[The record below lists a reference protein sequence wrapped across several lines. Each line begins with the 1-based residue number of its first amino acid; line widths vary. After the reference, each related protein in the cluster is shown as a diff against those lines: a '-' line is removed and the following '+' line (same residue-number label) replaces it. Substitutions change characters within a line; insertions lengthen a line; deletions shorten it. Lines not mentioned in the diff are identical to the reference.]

1 MDEDRDEP
9 LRREGDD
16 AADEA
21 VRVRVTH
28 LRSVPDPLRLLR
40 FEEAPELGPRV
51 LFFSGGTAL
60 RKTAR
65 AIKRY
70 THNSI
75 HLITPFDSGGS
86 SAKLRAAFSMPA
98 VGDIRNRLMALA
110 DESLRGNPEIYD
122 LFAFRFPEQEDA
134 SALRARLDTMIER
147 KDALVSRVPDPMRK
161 IIRTHLRHFR
171 DEMPEGFDLRGASV
185 GNLILTGGYL
195 NNERRLDPVIYM
207 FSMLVK
213 ARGVVRPI
221 CNQHLHLAA
230 TLADGTRAL
239 GQHVLTARGAAG
251 PGSRIVDLSLCDSLD
266 RGAPARAWIR
276 RKTRKLIAQADLIVF
291 PMGSFYTSVVANLLP
306 EGVGAEV
313 AANPCPKVYVPNA
326 GEDPEEVGLTVAG
339 AAETL
344 VRYLRRGAG
353 EAASRPVSDFLN
365 YVLVDSRGAGY
376 GRRLDPEGVRA
387 LGADVID
394 APLTTPNSRPR
405 LDAERVARALLSLA

>member
-1 MDEDRDEP
+1 MRRD
-9 LRREGDD
+9 GDD
-16 AADEA
+16 AADDA

-122 LFAFRFPEQEDA
+122 LFAFRFPEEEDA
-134 SALRARLDTMIER
+134 RALRARLDTMIER

-171 DEMPEGFDLRGASV
+171 DQMPEDFDLRGASV

-230 TLADGTRAL
+230 TLADGTQAL
-239 GQHVLTARGAAG
+239 GQHVLTARGAA
-251 PGSRIVDLSLCDSLD
+251 
-266 RGAPARAWIR
+266 
-276 RKTRKLIAQADLIVF
+276 
-291 PMGSFYTSVVANLLP
+291 
-306 EGVGAEV
+306 
-313 AANPCPKVYVPNA
+313 
-326 GEDPEEVGLTVAG
+326 
-339 AAETL
+339 
-344 VRYLRRGAG
+344 
-353 EAASRPVSDFLN
+353 
-365 YVLVDSRGAGY
+365 
-376 GRRLDPEGVRA
+376 
-387 LGADVID
+387 
-394 APLTTPNSRPR
+394 
-405 LDAERVARALLSLA
+405 